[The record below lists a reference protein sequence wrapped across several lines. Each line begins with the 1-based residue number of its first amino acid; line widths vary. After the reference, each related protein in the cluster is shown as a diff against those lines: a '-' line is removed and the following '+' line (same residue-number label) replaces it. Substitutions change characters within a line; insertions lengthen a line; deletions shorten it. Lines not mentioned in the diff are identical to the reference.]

1 MGLVAWLVAN
11 TYYNN
16 IFSNDAMLHQLMQT
30 QIFLQ
35 RTPPSVHSP
44 SHLPLCYCRFE
55 IFFSFSP
62 SYLNL
67 FFRYHYNWR
76 RLEKE
81 LKNGNG
87 LNTSF
92 NHSRGICINSHEG
105 SLYIA
110 DQHNYLIIKLT
121 MQGIF
126 IPFPLPSLSPF
137 YSSKL

>member
-1 MGLVAWLVAN
+1 MALPPHLIDWIGNHDRGMKRVGLVALLVAN

-81 LKNGNG
+81 LKDTNG
-87 LNTSF
+87 LNATFIIHVKYAST
-92 NHSRGICINSHEG
+92 HMMGPCTLLINSTAQ
-105 SLYIA
+105 SY
-110 DQHNYLIIKLT
+110 N
-121 MQGIF
+121 
-126 IPFPLPSLSPF
+126 
-137 YSSKL
+137 